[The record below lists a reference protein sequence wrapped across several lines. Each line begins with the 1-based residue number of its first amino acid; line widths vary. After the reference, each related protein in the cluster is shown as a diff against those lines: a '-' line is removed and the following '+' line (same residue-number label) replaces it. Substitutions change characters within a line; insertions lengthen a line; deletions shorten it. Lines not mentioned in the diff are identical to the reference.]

1 MNVIRPLLRARE
13 GDPGITIIKKAG
25 KAIHSPLWI
34 FCDDSSHLPRICSGV
49 LLRGNRVHRAHH
61 IQIYDY
67 PLCTAETLA
76 TSSYERLRPTDVLL
90 VHIRAK
96 RTICI
101 SYIPGVSMTYFDTGN
116 GWRIHSWNGAV
127 TQSSAIYKVSITT
140 SNRVHCLGC
149 TVLSSRCA
157 RNTGRE
163 LHVHVVSMCVLHCTY
178 ICSLYT

>member
-1 MNVIRPLLRARE
+1 MIRRTCRGSAA
-13 GDPGITIIKKAG
+13 GFFCVGIEYIVRTTYKYMITRCVRQKR
-25 KAIHSPLWI
+25 L
-34 FCDDSSHLPRICSGV
+34 
-49 LLRGNRVHRAHH
+49 
-61 IQIYDY
+61 Q
-67 PLCTAETLA
+67 LA
-76 TSSYERLRPTDVLL
+76 LGASYERLRPTDVLL